1 MGTSLDTIIIES
13 FTAVTQARPMSVT
26 DRLQPSEELRKKNK
40 YSSHEELD
48 EPDLCGTEKEGK
60 NIGIQVQKS
69 RQEPNPEGSQTI
81 TRIFFH
87 SKVLFFNVAK

>member
-1 MGTSLDTIIIES
+1 
-13 FTAVTQARPMSVT
+13 MSVT

-69 RQEPNPEGSQTI
+69 RQEPNPEGS
-81 TRIFFH
+81 
-87 SKVLFFNVAK
+87 